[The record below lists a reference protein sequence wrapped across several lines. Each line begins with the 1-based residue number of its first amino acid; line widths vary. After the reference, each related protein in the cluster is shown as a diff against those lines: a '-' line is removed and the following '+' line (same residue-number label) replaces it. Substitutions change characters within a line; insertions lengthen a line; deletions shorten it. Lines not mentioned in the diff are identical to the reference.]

1 MWETVFRVAALA
13 AMSASGLGARDA
25 MEVSCV
31 AGPDLALRNQHY
43 VSNRAPLAPSPF
55 VKLPIG
61 AIRPEG
67 WLRHQLELMRD
78 GMTGHLTEISPWCD
92 RRENAW
98 LSPTGEGRNGWEELP
113 YWLKGFGD
121 LGYVL
126 DDARIIAEAKVWI
139 EGVLGS
145 RRPDGYFGPEANRTS
160 LDGKADLWPHM
171 VMLNCL
177 QSYHEAT
184 GDPRVIDLMTAFFR
198 YELEMPEA
206 DFLLPFWQKIRAGDN
221 LESVYW
227 LYNRTGEPWL
237 LELAE
242 KVHRNTADWAHGI
255 ASWHGV
261 NITQGFREP
270 AVYSVLSGQAADRE
284 AAERNYQTV
293 MGLYGQVPGG
303 MFGADENAREGFDD
317 PRQGAET
324 CSMVEFM
331 HSFEMLFSM
340 LGDTVWADRCE
351 EVAFNSLPASQPPD
365 LKGLHYLTGANMVQL
380 DKENKSPGLQN
391 GGCML
396 AYDPHNY
403 RCCQHNVSHGWPYYA
418 EHLWMATPGDGLAAV
433 LYSACQVTARVGAEG
448 RLVTISEETH
458 YPFLGEVRLRL
469 AMDEPVAFPLFLRVP
484 NWCKAARV
492 RVNGDVVAVGARPGH
507 FVRIAGTWHSGDAVT
522 LDLPMEVVVKRWHR
536 NHGSVS
542 VSRGPLTY
550 SARIGERW
558 ERYGG
563 TDQWPAYE
571 VFPTTPWNYGL
582 VLDAASPESGIS
594 VEETGFVSNQ
604 PFSPEGAPVR
614 LVARAKRIPNWKVI
628 PDLALIDELQ
638 DSPVRSSEPEER
650 ITLIPMGCA
659 RLRVSAF
666 PVIGEGPDAQ
676 DWLPPVRGRH
686 AASHVHD
693 VLSAMS
699 DGREPANSNDQTIPR
714 FTWWDHRGTEEWVT
728 YGFEEPREVG
738 WVEVYWFDDTGV
750 GQCRTP
756 ESWWLEYRDGD
767 DWKPVAGVAAYGT
780 APDQYNRVEFEP
792 VTTDELRV
800 VVRLK
805 LQFSGGVLEWRVGP

>member
-1 MWETVFRVAALA
+1 MTVSV
-13 AMSASGLGARDA
+13 SGLGAREA
-25 MEVSCV
+25 MTVRGVS
-31 AGPDLALRNQHY
+31 GPDAALRNQHY

-61 AIRPEG
+61 AITPRG

-78 GMTGHLTEISPWCD
+78 GMTGHLSEISPWCD
-92 RRENAW
+92 PRDNAW
-98 LSPTGEGRNGWEELP
+98 LSPTGQGRNGWEELP

-126 DDARIIAEAKVWI
+126 GDPRIIAEARVWI
-139 EGVLGS
+139 EGALGS
-145 RRPDGYFGPEANRTS
+145 GRPDGYFGPEANRTS
-160 LDGKADLWPHM
+160 LEGKADLWPHM

-177 QSYHEAT
+177 QSYYEAT
-184 GDPRVIDLMTAFFR
+184 GDPRVIDRMTAFFR
-198 YELEMPEA
+198 YELGVPESE
-206 DFLLPFWQKIRAGDN
+206 FLLPFWQKIRAGDN

-242 KVHRNTADWAHGI
+242 KIHRNTADWVHGI

-270 AVYSVLSGQAADRE
+270 AVYSVLSGQATDRE
-284 AAERNYQTV
+284 AAERNYQAV

-340 LGDTVWADRCE
+340 LGDTIWADRCE

-396 AYDPHNY
+396 AYDPYSY

-433 LYSACQVTARVGAEG
+433 LYSASEVTAKVGAAG
-448 RLVTISEETH
+448 RSVTVSEETG
-458 YPFLGEVRLRL
+458 YPFSGEVRFRL
-469 AMDEPVAFPLFLRVP
+469 ATDEPVEFPLFLRIP
-484 NWCKAARV
+484 HWCKAPRL
-492 RVNGDVVAVGARPGH
+492 RINGRTVEAQVQAGA
-507 FVRIAGTWHSGDAVT
+507 FLRIDGTWRSGDTVT
-522 LDLPMEVVVKRWHR
+522 LELPMEVVVRRWER

-542 VSRGPLTY
+542 VSRGPLTF

-558 ERYGG
+558 ARYGG
-563 TDQWPAYE
+563 TEQWPAYE

-582 VLDAASPESGIS
+582 VLDADKPEASFA
-594 VEETGFVSNQ
+594 VEETDAVPSQ
-604 PFSPEGAPVR
+604 PFTPEGTPVR
-614 LVARAKRIPNWKVI
+614 LIARAKRIPNWKLI
-628 PDLALIDELQ
+628 PDLTLIDELQ
-638 DSPVRSSEPEER
+638 DSPVRSSEAEER
-650 ITLIPMGCA
+650 IVLIPMGCA
-659 RLRVSAF
+659 RLRLSAF
-666 PVIGEGPDAQ
+666 PVIGEGPGAQ
-676 DWLPPVRGRH
+676 EWRPPARGRH

-693 VLSAMS
+693 LLSAMS
-699 DGREPANSNDQTIPR
+699 DGKEPANSNDQTIPR

-728 YGFEEPREVG
+728 YGFEEPREVS
-738 WVEVYWFDDTGV
+738 WVELYWFDDTGM

-756 ESWWLEYRDGD
+756 ESWRLECRDGEG
-767 DWKPVAGVAAYGT
+767 WKPVAAANAYGT
-780 APDQYNRVEFEP
+780 EPDRYNRVEFAP
-792 VTTDELRV
+792 VTTAELRV
-800 VVRLK
+800 VAALK
-805 LQFSGGVLEWRVGP
+805 PGFSGGVLEWRVGP